1 MCEDHKWYDAARDG
15 QRRRIK
21 GPWDVYTCL
30 GYHGVRCPRW
40 AFLAKHDRCGP
51 CRVEFAKPAPVQVP
65 EPGQQH
71 PETTQHAVQ
80 LAEITSERPES
91 TQHAVQLPE
100 IVSEHDA
107 DCLKAAQ
114 LCAETISRL
123 GEKGFKHLVDSRP
136 GAALQSPAYR
146 GPILHWNVLQR
157 LALIAD
163 TTLIPKVQRKQAS
176 HCGGVAPDDR
186 YKALSPL
193 KGTRFCA
200 DGGNNVYFYIV
211 ENLLCKCEDL
221 TAMAPKSMKSRIQ
234 NLQGMAAEYRGD
246 VVETA
251 LAAAEYAHRVE
262 HAKPITWKWLI
273 GGAYATGDLPI

>member
-1 MCEDHKWYDAARDG
+1 M
-15 QRRRIK
+15 K

-30 GYHGVRCPRW
+30 GYHGVRCPGW
-40 AFLAKHDRCGP
+40 ARLARRPRCKTCAQRADAPPPPVEVADPGP
-51 CRVEFAKPAPVQVP
+51 
-65 EPGQQH
+65 QH
-71 PETTQHAVQ
+71 
-80 LAEITSERPES
+80 PES
-91 TQHAVQLPE
+91 TQHAVPPTPVQRDKAQSAHE
-100 IVSEHDA
+100 DA
-107 DCLKAAQ
+107 CLKGARFAAE
-114 LCAETISRL
+114 AISKI
-123 GEKGFKHLVDSRP
+123 GEKGFQHLLVDLRP
-136 GAALQSPAYR
+136 GAGLQGPAYR

-157 LALIAD
+157 LALIGD
-163 TTLIPKVQRKQAS
+163 TNLIPRLQRKQAS

-193 KGTRFCA
+193 PGTRFCA

-246 VVETA
+246 VIETA

>member
-1 MCEDHKWYDAARDG
+1 M
-15 QRRRIK
+15 
-21 GPWDVYTCL
+21 
-30 GYHGVRCPRW
+30 RCPRW

-65 EPGQQH
+65 EPGPQH
-71 PETTQHAVQ
+71 PESTQHAVQ
-80 LAEITSERPES
+80 LAEITSEHE
-91 TQHAVQLPE
+91 A
-100 IVSEHDA
+100 A
-107 DCLKAAQ
+107 CLKGAQ
-114 LCAETISRL
+114 FAAETISRL
-123 GEKGFKHLVDSRP
+123 GEKGFQHLVDSRP

-163 TTLIPKVQRKQAS
+163 TYLIPKPLRKAAS

-221 TAMAPKSMKSRIQ
+221 TAMAPYSMKSRIQ

-246 VVETA
+246 VIETA
-251 LAAAEYAHRVE
+251 LAAAEYAHRIE
-262 HAKPITWKWLI
+262 HKKPITWKNLR